1 MLFAGLNCLDLLQR
15 HVAAGERHELFPA
28 AAGAGEVVD
37 VGLKLRAA
45 VEAAGAPRL
54 GLDAQRHAVILRPS
68 VTATQQSVRK
78 CGMTPESV
86 PTRTVMLRTPSSA
99 SSREMSRTI
108 LSSASHSASSCITYE
123 PPS

>member
-1 MLFAGLNCLDLLQR
+1 MPPKAVAFGGFCLGLAGLNRLDLLQR

-45 VEAAGAPRL
+45 VETAGAPRL
-54 GLDAQRHAVILRPS
+54 GLDAQR
-68 VTATQQSVRK
+68 QQSVRK

-108 LSSASHSASSCITYE
+108 LSSASHSASSCITSK

>member
-1 MLFAGLNCLDLLQR
+1 MLFAGLNRLDLLQR

-28 AAGAGEVVD
+28 AAGAGEVID

-45 VEAAGAPRL
+45 VETAGS
-54 GLDAQRHAVILRPS
+54 VPS

-108 LSSASHSASSCITYE
+108 LSSASHIPSSCITSR
-123 PPS
+123 PLS